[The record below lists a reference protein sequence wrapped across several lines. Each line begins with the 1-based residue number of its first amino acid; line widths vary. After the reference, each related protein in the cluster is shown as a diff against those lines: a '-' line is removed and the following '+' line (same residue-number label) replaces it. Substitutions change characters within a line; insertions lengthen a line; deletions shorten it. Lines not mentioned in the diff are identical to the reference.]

1 MIINHHKVIQI
12 SGGLIGPDI
21 IWVIEVVSNLIQDD
35 TYCILVKDGE
45 FKSNGCY
52 IVVSFNDL
60 E

>member
-1 MIINHHKVIQI
+1 M
-12 SGGLIGPDI
+12 PDI

-35 TYCILVKDGE
+35 TYCILVKDGD